1 MNTASGNVSTTLQ
14 DHERLNKLLEI
25 NSHLL
30 WRCAELHQIK
40 KLYASDADIQSKMA
54 IMLTRYMRRIK
65 DNLAFLASLA
75 SGRQTQTTLPPLTC
89 PEGMPYLEPHYEVLR
104 QMFQKSQSKAPSY
117 PVQNAESNPQN
128 SPYGHFNSTSLDN
141 SFPNKS
147 FDNGANPNGQRASP
161 TVVNT
166 LRSQQDL
173 MNSYNSYPQTQY
185 SIMNPTMARNST
197 DMRPPV
203 AATRTT
209 PDTIQLNNAPQNVYS
224 QDMYSNM
231 QQKLPDSGQQHV
243 PMFNQYQQNI
253 YPK

>member
-40 KLYASDADIQSKMA
+40 KMYASDSDVQSRMA

-75 SGRQTQTTLPPLTC
+75 SGRQTQAVPPLTC
-89 PEGMPYLEPHYEVLR
+89 PEGMPYLEPHYEDLR
-104 QMFQKSQSKAPSY
+104 QMFQKLQPKTPAY
-117 PVQNAESNPQN
+117 AMQNTDLNPQN
-128 SPYGHFNSTSLDN
+128 TFYSHSNSTSSDN
-141 SFPNKS
+141 SFMNKS
-147 FDNGANPNGQRASP
+147 FDNGMNPNGQHASP
-161 TVVNT
+161 AVVNT

-173 MNSYNSYPQTQY
+173 MNPYNSYPQNHY
-185 SIMNPTMARNST
+185 AIMNPMMSRNST
-197 DMRPPV
+197 DMHPPV
-203 AATRTT
+203 SGIKTT
-209 PDTIQLNNAPQNVYS
+209 PDNVQLNNAPQNMYS
-224 QDMYSNM
+224 QDIYPNV
-231 QQKLPDSGQQHV
+231 QQRIPDSGQRHV
-243 PMFNQYQQNI
+243 PVFNQFQQNI